1 LDRSI
6 ALDHRF
12 NAFSPRKRFAFAA
25 REPVSTSLENAPG
38 FTTAM
43 LPELDLAAP
52 GKSIH
57 DLGPIAGALDGV
69 KGDSLCCINH
79 GEGPSVLLLGGIH
92 GDEYEAQ
99 IVLRRLAERLTAAD
113 VTGRVLIVPSINFPA
128 SEKGKRLSP
137 FDGQN
142 MNRCFPGKIDGT
154 PTERLCAFVTQHL
167 FPAVDLLIDVHAGG
181 SDVSVVPMVFG
192 FATGKSKVDDAHLAQ
207 LMEAWGYRFVQH
219 VDGIDETACGAA
231 KLADLASIEVE
242 GGGGRM
248 KTAELEIMEAGL
260 LRALAAFGVIKPQLA
275 PLPFSGVHLSAG
287 PEGQYLAPHPA
298 LIEHCVALGDEV
310 AKGQLVARLHPAVA
324 GMAAA
329 EDILAP
335 MPGYVLRQTEH
346 AFVAKGQLIGNIGT
360 PLAR

>member
-1 LDRSI
+1 
-6 ALDHRF
+6 
-12 NAFSPRKRFAFAA
+12 
-25 REPVSTSLENAPG
+25 
-38 FTTAM
+38 M
-43 LPELDLAAP
+43 LPDLDLAAR
-52 GKSIH
+52 GKTLH
-57 DLGPIAGALDGV
+57 DLGPIAGPLDGV
-69 KGDSLCCINH
+69 EGGILCCINN

-113 VTGRVLIVPSINFPA
+113 VTGRLLIVPSINFPA

-142 MNRCFPGKIDGT
+142 MNRCFPGKVDGT
-154 PTERLCAFVTQHL
+154 PTERLCAFVTRQL

-192 FATGKSKVDDAHLAQ
+192 FTTSKSKVNDARLTA

-231 KLADLASIEVE
+231 KRADLASIEVE

-275 PLPFSGVHLSAG
+275 PIPFDGVHFSAG
-287 PEGQYLAPHPA
+287 PEGQYLAPRPA
-298 LIEHCVALGDEV
+298 LVEHCVALGDEV
-310 AKGQLVARLHPAVA
+310 VKGQRVARLHPTA
-324 GMAAA
+324 GPLATA

-335 MPGYVLRQTEH
+335 MAGHVLRQTEH
-346 AFVAKGQLIGNIGT
+346 AFVGKGQLIGNIGT
-360 PLAR
+360 PLQR

>member
-1 LDRSI
+1 MLP
-6 ALDHRF
+6 ALDLT
-12 NAFSPRKRFAFAA
+12 A
-25 REPVSTSLENAPG
+25 R
-38 FTTAM
+38 
-43 LPELDLAAP
+43 
-52 GKSIH
+52 GKTIH
-57 DLGPIAGALDGV
+57 DLGPIAGPLDGV
-69 KGDSLCCINH
+69 TGDILCCINN

-99 IVLRRLAERLTAAD
+99 IVLRRLAERIAPTD
-113 VTGRVLIVPSINFPA
+113 VTGRILIVPSINFPA

-142 MNRCFPGKIDGT
+142 MNRCFPGKADGT
-154 PTERLCAFVTQHL
+154 PTERLCAFVTREL

-192 FATGKSKVDDAHLAQ
+192 FATGSSRVDDARLNE

-260 LRALAAFGVIKPQLA
+260 LRALAAFGVLKLQLA
-275 PLPFSGVHLSAG
+275 PIPFEGVHFSAG
-287 PEGQYLAPHPA
+287 PEGQYLASCPA
-298 LIEHCVALGDEV
+298 LVEHCISLGDEV
-310 AKGQLVARLHPAVA
+310 AKGQLVARLHPTMGSKAT
-324 GMAAA
+324 A
-329 EDILAP
+329 EDVLAP
-335 MPGYVLRQTEH
+335 LPGYVLRQTEH
-346 AFVAKGQLIGNIGT
+346 AFVHKGQLIGNIGT
-360 PLAR
+360 PI